1 MYETVALLAASKM
14 VGFCYDPWRN
24 RFTCHFYPGRIL
36 DNHPWYIVDPC
47 RHILSVGGGCNENHV
62 YPGAGLYDP
71 LAAKAQ
77 KARYNKIESEIKGR

>member
-14 VGFCYDPWRN
+14 VGFCSDPWRN

-47 RHILSVGGGCNENHV
+47 RHILPVGGEYHENHV
-62 YPGAGLYDP
+62 YPDTGLCDP

-77 KARYNKIESEIKGR
+77 KTGECTIESV